1 MQLGYYHSS
10 VRVIGS
16 GLIAINAL
24 AAVMPSARSFHPAPV
39 VVLPAPVRDSMA
51 AVWLTNNRHWDELG
65 DQNFLQQA
73 LGTGK
78 PTQHEYLGC
87 LVGEVQRDTL
97 WVRALEPAEHL
108 RQLQFAV
115 AGDCDQVQHL
125 VGTWHTHPYRA
136 SLSGLPLK
144 ERGLS
149 TQDLTTFADDSDL
162 VSIVMWDRDSLD
174 VAARAAD
181 RHVVHPAPF
190 VVR

>member
-1 MQLGYYHSS
+1 MLVTSPRIILLGAVATVAASS
-10 VRVIGS
+10 
-16 GLIAINAL
+16 A
-24 AAVMPSARSFHPAPV
+24 PPPAFRV
-39 VVLPAPVRDSMA
+39 VVLPAPLEDSMA
-51 AVWLTNNRHWDELG
+51 AVWLSNNRHWDELG

-87 LVGEVQRDTL
+87 LVGEVYGDTL
-97 WVRALEPAEHL
+97 WVRGLETAVHL

-115 AGDCDQVQHL
+115 AGDCDQVAHL

-136 SLSGLPLK
+136 SLAGTPLK

-149 TQDLTTFADDSDL
+149 PQDLATFADASDL

-174 VAARAAD
+174 VAARTPD
-181 RHVVHPAPF
+181 GHVVHPAPF
-190 VVR
+190 IVR

>member
-1 MQLGYYHSS
+1 MTALRLAHL
-10 VRVIGS
+10 
-16 GLIAINAL
+16 GLIAGSVL
-24 AAVMPSARSFHPAPV
+24 AAPRGSVARVREHPAPV
-39 VVLPAPVRDSMA
+39 IILPTPLLDSMA
-51 AVWLTNNRHWDELG
+51 AVWATNNRHWDELG

-87 LVGEVQRDTL
+87 LVGEVEGDTL
-97 WVRALEPAEHL
+97 WVRALEGAEHL

-115 AGDCDQVQHL
+115 AGDCDQVPHL

-136 SLSGLPLK
+136 SLAGTPLK

-149 TQDLTTFADDSDL
+149 TQDLMTFAGDSDL

-181 RHVVHPAPF
+181 RHIIHPATF

>member
-1 MQLGYYHSS
+1 MRASPLHA
-10 VRVIGS
+10 V
-16 GLIAINAL
+16 LFAAL
-24 AAVMPSARSFHPAPV
+24 AISAAPGDAGRRDAPPLFLV
-39 VVLPAPVRDSMA
+39 VVLPAALRDSMA
-51 AVWLTNNRHWDELG
+51 IVWTDNNKHWNELY
-65 DQNFLQQA
+65 DQNFMTQA

-87 LVGEVQRDTL
+87 LVGEVQEDTL
-97 WVRALEPAEHL
+97 WVRALQQAENL

-115 AGDCDQVQHL
+115 AGDCDQVAHL

-136 SLSGLPLK
+136 ALSGDPIK

-149 TQDLTTFADDSDL
+149 EQDLHTFSGASDL

-174 VAARAAD
+174 AAAKAPD
-181 RHVVHPAPF
+181 GSVVHPAPL